1 MKAVVFD
8 RFGGPEVLSYREVET
23 PLPRRGHVLVRVAAA
38 GLNAYDAYLR
48 RGYFPYQLPFP
59 HVLGADVVGEIAAV
73 GEGVAHWR
81 AGDPVIVAP
90 GFPADPADAE
100 VRPENWAPSYAV
112 TGTLQWGGYAQYME
126 APTRWVLR
134 NDTGLPP
141 AEAATLPL
149 VVVTAVH
156 AVKTLAGVGKG
167 DRVLVQAGASGSG
180 AMAIQ
185 VAKSL
190 GAEVMTTVSTGEK
203 ADLARAA
210 GADEVVFY
218 RREDF
223 AGRALAWTGG
233 RGVDAVIDNI
243 GAATFEGNLKAVR
256 HHGRVVL
263 FGMIGG
269 DVGKLPITPFFY
281 RQLQLFGCFMG
292 SSAELQWGLDAVKR
306 GDLRPIPYRTLPLR
320 EAAAAHQLLEEH
332 AVSGKLVLL
341 PWEE

>member
-1 MKAVVFD
+1 MKAVVLE

-23 PLPRRGHVLVRVAAA
+23 PSPRRGHVLVRVEAA

-48 RGYFPYQLPFP
+48 RGYFPYELRFP
-59 HVLGADVVGEIAAV
+59 HVLGADVVGKIAAV
-73 GEGVAHWR
+73 GDGVSQWR
-81 AGDPVIVAP
+81 PGDPVIVAP
-90 GFPADPADAE
+90 GFPADPADEE

-112 TGTLQWGGYAQYME
+112 TGTIQWGGYAQYME
-126 APTRWVLR
+126 VPARWVLR

-156 AVKTLAGVGKG
+156 SVKRLAGVGKG

-190 GAEVMTTVSTGEK
+190 GAEVMTTVSTVEK
-203 ADLARAA
+203 AELARAA

-223 AGRALAWTGG
+223 AGRALAWTSG

-281 RQLQLFGCFMG
+281 RQLQLFGSFMG
-292 SSAELQWGLDAVKR
+292 SSEELQWGLEAVKR
-306 GDLRPIPYRTLPLR
+306 GDLRPVPHRTLPLP
-320 EAAAAHQLLEEH
+320 EAAAAHRLLEDH
-332 AVSGKLVLL
+332 AVGGKLVLL